1 MKSESVA
8 IDKIRTDG
16 NTQYRDE
23 IDEKVVAQY
32 MDAILDGAIF
42 PPLQTVFDGSD
53 YWLVDGFHR
62 LRAYIGLKHRHV
74 SIQCLSGSQS
84 HAQYL
89 ALGVNANHGLPRNT
103 ATKKRIVEAALAHP
117 ETKSLSTYELSKLCG
132 LSQPF
137 ISSIRSPETKVK
149 QQEAREKSAINKI
162 KQKVANPISNE
173 EVLSVSDAD
182 DYGPSEEE
190 IEASELAQKA
200 DIDIMNKMLESDDVM
215 ATLHAEIKRLNL
227 AYANLESRFNA
238 LMREKDAAVDLLKSA
253 QRKLDRLKK
262 QELQSA

>member
-1 MKSESVA
+1 MKTESVV

-23 IDEKVVAQY
+23 IDERVVAQY

-62 LRAYIGLKHRHV
+62 LRAYMGLKHRHV
-74 SIQCLSGSQS
+74 SVQCVSGSQS

-103 ATKKRIVEAALAHP
+103 ATKKRIVEAALAHT

-137 ISSIRSPETKVK
+137 INSIRSPETKVK

-162 KQKVANPISNE
+162 KLKITNPISNE
-173 EVLSVSDAD
+173 EVLSVSNVE

-200 DIDIMNKMLESDDVM
+200 DIEIMNKMLESDDAL
-215 ATLHAEIKRLNL
+215 ATAYAEIKKLNTH
-227 AYANLESRFNA
+227 YANLQSRFNA
-238 LMREKDAAVDLLKSA
+238 LMREKDKAVDLLKSA
-253 QRKLDRLKK
+253 QRKLDRIYK
-262 QELQSA
+262 QGLQTA